1 MSQEK
6 LQVTIAKVSETLFEG
21 VADSLKVPGADGE
34 MEILAHHE
42 PLISTLKTGTI
53 TLRSNGTKEEYKIDS
68 GVLEVSNNRA
78 VVLV

>member
-1 MSQEK
+1 MHDK

-21 VADSLKVPGADGE
+21 VADSLKVPGTDGE

-42 PLISTLKTGTI
+42 ALITTLKTGTI

-68 GVLEVSNNRA
+68 GVLEVSNNKA